1 MGFGSTLLWIIGE
14 GFFVKRIMLV
24 CVGVVLTLA
33 LGIGLGLGLPSCT
46 GSGAAGSAG
55 TSKTPVLAVLP
66 FPGTPDASPTS
77 QISFLG
83 VAPADMKSLTVK
95 GSKSGK
101 HEGQLTAL
109 AGSRGSAFVAA
120 QPFSEGETVT
130 VSAELG
136 SAKAADA
143 LGSTTGRKISFAFT
157 AAIVPPAA
165 APSTGTSTGASPAQ
179 STASTASPA
188 SSGSTASTG
197 GSAAGQ
203 AGGQAAGQAGTT
215 PTTQANAA
223 ATQSFHSAPALKPPV
238 ITVSTPDA
246 DPSSGYVFVDSQ
258 FAPQNGPMILDPSGN
273 VVWFDPLTNN
283 QWATDVCVQTYAG
296 KPVLTWWQGQV
307 SAAGHGSGNG
317 MIVDTSYQPVAT
329 VKAGEGYSADLHEF
343 KLSSHDTAYMTIY
356 QPAQADLTSVGGAK
370 NGAVLDGIVQEVDIR
385 TGQVL
390 WEWHALGHVPLTA
403 SYAGAPTAG
412 VPYDFFHV
420 NSIEETSDGNL
431 LVSARNTWA
440 IYMINRKTGAIM
452 WQLGGKGGTI
462 TLGPGVQFEWQHDA
476 RIMPDGTF
484 TLFDNGS
491 SPPEEKQ
498 SRGLHI
504 SVDVASQASK
514 LLSSYIR
521 TPPWLSGSQ
530 GNMQTLPNG
539 NLLVNWGDKGCFTE
553 FTPDGKMIF
562 DATLPNPVQSY
573 RAFRSAW
580 EGHPT
585 QPPALAVTDS
595 GEGALTVYASWNGAT
610 GIASWQLLAGS
621 GADSLTSV
629 VSVASTGFETAIPAT
644 TSLPYLAV
652 RALDAKGQT
661 LGTSAAVQR

>member
-1 MGFGSTLLWIIGE
+1 
-14 GFFVKRIMLV
+14 
-24 CVGVVLTLA
+24 
-33 LGIGLGLGLPSCT
+33 
-46 GSGAAGSAG
+46 
-55 TSKTPVLAVLP
+55 
-66 FPGTPDASPTS
+66 
-77 QISFLG
+77 
-83 VAPADMKSLTVK
+83 
-95 GSKSGK
+95 
-101 HEGQLTAL
+101 
-109 AGSRGSAFVAA
+109 
-120 QPFSEGETVT
+120 
-130 VSAELG
+130 
-136 SAKAADA
+136 
-143 LGSTTGRKISFAFT
+143 
-157 AAIVPPAA
+157 
-165 APSTGTSTGASPAQ
+165 
-179 STASTASPA
+179 
-188 SSGSTASTG
+188 
-197 GSAAGQ
+197 
-203 AGGQAAGQAGTT
+203 
-215 PTTQANAA
+215 
-223 ATQSFHSAPALKPPV
+223 
-238 ITVSTPDA
+238 
-246 DPSSGYVFVDSQ
+246 
-258 FAPQNGPMILDPSGN
+258 
-273 VVWFDPLTNN
+273 
-283 QWATDVCVQTYAG
+283 
-296 KPVLTWWQGQV
+296 
-307 SAAGHGSGNG
+307 
-317 MIVDTSYQPVAT
+317 
-329 VKAGEGYSADLHEF
+329 
-343 KLSSHDTAYMTIY
+343 
-356 QPAQADLTSVGGAK
+356 
-370 NGAVLDGIVQEVDIR
+370 
-385 TGQVL
+385 
-390 WEWHALGHVPLTA
+390 
-403 SYAGAPTAG
+403 
-412 VPYDFFHV
+412 
-420 NSIEETSDGNL
+420 
-431 LVSARNTWA
+431 
-440 IYMINRKTGAIM
+440 MINRKTGAIM